1 MEIASFIVA
10 LVALIG
16 SALGYL
22 LHDRKLKKQEE
33 KLNMLQVEELEDS
46 AKAKRQAKVIMQ
58 TYYQEKG
65 RGILQI
71 KNIGQA
77 PAHNIR
83 WHFQSH
89 ILENIPTDGDYELL
103 QPEQEIGLRYI
114 YMGQNEDTVKVNI
127 SWDDDI
133 SKENHIEILLFA
145 MNKPCS

>member
-33 KLNMLQVEELEDS
+33 KLNMLQVEELEDP

-77 PAHNIR
+77 PANNIR

-89 ILENIPTDGDYELL
+89 ILEIIPPDGDFELL

-114 YMGQNEDTVKVNI
+114 CMGQNENTVKVNI
-127 SWDDDI
+127 YWDDDI
-133 SKENHIEILLFA
+133 SKENHI
-145 MNKPCS
+145 

>member
-114 YMGQNEDTVKVNI
+114 CMGQNEDTVKVNI
-127 SWDDDI
+127 SWNDDI

>member
-114 YMGQNEDTVKVNI
+114 CMGQNEDSVKVNI

>member
-114 YMGQNEDTVKVNI
+114 CMGQNEDTVKVNI

>member
-16 SALGYL
+16 SALGYI

-33 KLNMLQVEELEDS
+33 KLNMLQVEELEES
-46 AKAKRQAKVIMQ
+46 AKAKKQAKVIMQ

-77 PAHNIR
+77 AALNIR

-89 ILENIPTDGDYELL
+89 ILENIPTDGSYELL

-114 YMGQNEDTVKVNI
+114 CMGQNEDTVRVNI
-127 SWDDDI
+127 YWEDAI